1 MQRLR
6 NTHSTLCEGWKIVK
20 GKDKRVVVKRSHE
33 LSMEG
38 IKRKMEESIEKAVLE
53 EMIES
58 GRDKEYDAQEQL
70 VKKHLEERKRK
81 LIQAKNEQ
89 SKRCKKGVLK
99 MPEENKLRIVY
110 GKLEETKDKL
120 ELLLFE
126 ADKDTIKENIP
137 EAARKKCLDT
147 WSKARDLRMKIK
159 ETLLQK
165 TGVHFEEYFSAGE
178 KLLTS
183 TMAKVSKLEAIV
195 DALNGCRLSTT
206 RFA

>member
-1 MQRLR
+1 
-6 NTHSTLCEGWKIVK
+6 
-20 GKDKRVVVKRSHE
+20 
-33 LSMEG
+33 
-38 IKRKMEESIEKAVLE
+38 
-53 EMIES
+53 
-58 GRDKEYDAQEQL
+58 
-70 VKKHLEERKRK
+70 
-81 LIQAKNEQ
+81 
-89 SKRCKKGVLK
+89 

-147 WSKARDLRMKIK
+147 WSNARNICMKIK

-165 TGVHFEEYFSAGE
+165 TGEHFEEYFSAGE

-183 TMAKVSKLEAIV
+183 TMAKVSMLEAIV

-206 RFA
+206 RLD

>member
-20 GKDKRVVVKRSHE
+20 GKDKRVVVKRSHK
-33 LSMEG
+33 LSKEG

-81 LIQAKNEQ
+81 LIQAQNEQ

-110 GKLEETKDKL
+110 GKLEEAKDKL

-126 ADKDTIKENIP
+126 ADKETIKENIP
-137 EAARKKCLDT
+137 EAARVKCLDT
-147 WSKARDLRMKIK
+147 WSKARDIRMKIK

-165 TGVHFEEYFSAGE
+165 TGEHFEEYFSAGE

-183 TMAKVSKLEAIV
+183 TMAKVSMLEAIV

-206 RFA
+206 RLD

>member
-6 NTHSTLCEGWKIVK
+6 NKHSTLCEGWKIVK
-20 GKDKRVVVKRSHE
+20 GKDKRVVVKRSHK
-33 LSMEG
+33 LSKEG
-38 IKRKMEESIEKAVLE
+38 IKRKMMESIEKAVLE

-81 LIQAKNEQ
+81 LIQAQNEQ

-147 WSKARDLRMKIK
+147 WSKARNICMKIK

-165 TGVHFEEYFSAGE
+165 TGEHFEEYFSAGE
-178 KLLTS
+178 KLLTN
-183 TMAKVSKLEAIV
+183 TMAKVNMLETIV
-195 DALNGCRLSTT
+195 DAL
-206 RFA
+206 AA